1 MVGAPFLTGS
11 PKDTTGRASDA
22 GLSTEM
28 RCSSNEP
35 TAVAERNLPAR
46 IGRPTTVAR
55 DSELTDQLGL
65 QRDQEPDEHLP
76 IP

>member
-11 PKDTTGRASDA
+11 PKDTTGRAFDA
-22 GLSTEM
+22 GRFTEM

-35 TAVAERNLPAR
+35 AAVAERNLPAG

-65 QRDQEPDEHLP
+65 QQEPDEHLP
-76 IP
+76 IPCR

>member
-22 GLSTEM
+22 GLSTEAP
-28 RCSSNEP
+28 SNEP